1 MTGIYF
7 FPDSGSSAVAE
18 GLTEDKKN
26 FTQNGEY
33 VSIKKE
39 WHNFCIEWKNDK
51 LTVYK
56 DGKEYIKSEGGEYEY
71 SLNRKPITR
80 IGYTPYQTDPG
91 TYAYVDNIII
101 KTASRSL

>member
-1 MTGIYF
+1 MSQGFRYAFYTGTDDLFGKGMTGIYF

-51 LTVYK
+51 LTV
-56 DGKEYIKSEGGEYEY
+56 
-71 SLNRKPITR
+71 
-80 IGYTPYQTDPG
+80 
-91 TYAYVDNIII
+91 
-101 KTASRSL
+101 